1 MDSKSWFAS
10 KTLWTNISIIVGA
23 AGAYATGTADLNV
36 TLMAIVPAVLN
47 IVLRLVTK
55 QPVGA

>member
-1 MDSKSWFAS
+1 MDSKVWYRS
-10 KTLWTNISIIVGA
+10 KTLWSNISIIVGA
-23 AGAYATGTADLNV
+23 VSAYATGTADLNV